1 MHDEPGAPE
10 ATHHPESLDPASID
24 RVAVDPDRPATTPAV
39 TRRAILFFW
48 LSGAGLLATWQI
60 ARSLRGLLIQ
70 LLVSLFLAFAI
81 EPAVDR
87 LERAGL
93 RRGLGTGV
101 MLLVIL
107 GSVIGFLT
115 AMGSVLATQITDL
128 AQGLPGYLVSI
139 EAWAEEQ
146 FGLEVE
152 TAALVERI
160 ETGEIVGRA
169 ADVAQNLVG
178 VGSTLLN
185 GVLQVF
191 TVLLF
196 TFYLAADGP
205 RLRRTICSVLPPR
218 RQHEVLR
225 IWELATNKT
234 GAFISSRF
242 VMAVLSAVFH
252 TTVFWLLDLPSAVAL
267 GLWVGIVSQ
276 FVPVVGTYLAGV
288 FPIVIALGA
297 EPFKAVWVI
306 AAIVAYQQI
315 ENYVIQPRITSQS
328 LAIHPAVAF
337 GAVLAGAGLLGPVG
351 AILALPFAAT
361 LQGVISAYV
370 QRHEFVGGTLDAV
383 VDPTDAVALTATA
396 DLVDPTEAAEPA
408 AEDPTGK

>member
-1 MHDEPGAPE
+1 M
-10 ATHHPESLDPASID
+10 DPA
-24 RVAVDPDRPATTPAV
+24 ATEPDAPLSGPTTTGSRHTPAV
-39 TRRAILFFW
+39 TRRSILFFW
-48 LSGAGLLATWQI
+48 LSGAALLATWQI

-93 RRGLGTGV
+93 RRGIGTGV
-101 MLLVIL
+101 MLVVII
-107 GSVIGFLT
+107 GSVVGFVA

-139 EAWAEEQ
+139 EEWAEDR
-146 FGLEVE
+146 FGLEVA
-152 TAALVERI
+152 TDDLIERI

-178 VGSTLLN
+178 VGSTVLN

-191 TVLLF
+191 TILLF

-225 IWELATNKT
+225 VWELATNKT

-242 VMAVLSAVFH
+242 VMAVISSIFH

-276 FVPVVGTYLAGV
+276 FVPVVGTYLAGL
-288 FPIVIALGA
+288 FPVVIALGA
-297 EPFKAVWVI
+297 EPVKALWVI
-306 AAIVAYQQI
+306 VAVIAYQQV
-315 ENYVIQPRITSQS
+315 ENYVIQPRITSQT

-337 GAVLAGAGLLGPVG
+337 GAVLAGAGLLGPIG

-361 LQGVISAYV
+361 LQGVVSAYV
-370 QRHEFVGGTLDAV
+370 QRHEFVGSAPSAM
-383 VDPTDAVALTATA
+383 VDPNDAVALA
-396 DLVDPTEAAEPA
+396 PTHEPA
-408 AEDPTGK
+408 PEPVPDTDVREDPGPTQG